1 MAAVGKYER
10 QFEKQAQQDQRSPG
24 ARDRDRLLYSS
35 AFRRL
40 AGVTQVVGP
49 LEGHIFHNRLT
60 HTLEV
65 AQVARR
71 LAEKLSEDH
80 PVLGQRLGGV
90 DADVVEAAALAHDLG
105 HPPFGHV
112 AEKELDRLA
121 REHGD
126 PDGFEGNAQ
135 SFRIISRLA
144 AHRAPERYH
153 GLNLTRATL
162 NATLKYPWF
171 RNTRDKNHKHYKK
184 FGAYR
189 SDASAFRFARAAF
202 RRSRA
207 QSIEASIM
215 DYADS
220 TAYSV
225 HDLDDFVRAGLISVE
240 YLKHDTQASGRFLH
254 EWIESNRVTEAQ
266 VAKYRER
273 LFDLLW
279 LAVPRSE
286 PFTGTFTERA
296 ARRTAT
302 SALIDQFVKAVELT
316 GSGLHV
322 PEGVKIEQGFLQRIV
337 WTHVITAPS
346 LATQHVG
353 QKQVINR
360 LFLTYLSAVML
371 REREVI
377 PQAFLEE
384 LSALPRKRTAKRNAR
399 RPLTAEV
406 RLAVDMVAS
415 LTDSQALLL
424 NSRFSG
430 IGLGSVSDMLLT

>member
-1 MAAVGKYER
+1 MTVDKYER
-10 QFEKQAQQDQRSPG
+10 QFENSAKQEQRSP
-24 ARDRDRLLYSS
+24 AQRDRDRLLYSS

-71 LAEKLSEDH
+71 LAEKLSREH
-80 PVLGQRLGGV
+80 PVLARRLGGV

-112 AEKELDRLA
+112 AETELDRLA

-135 SFRIISRLA
+135 SFRIISRLS
-144 AHRAPERYH
+144 AHRAPERYY

-171 RNTRDKNHKHYKK
+171 RNLRDKTHKEYKK

-189 SDASAFRFARAAF
+189 SDASAFRFARAAWQ
-202 RRSRA
+202 RSSA

-240 YLKHDTQASGRFLH
+240 YLKHDTQAFDRFLAD
-254 EWIESNRVTEAQ
+254 WIGAKRVTKEQ
-266 VAKYRER
+266 VEKYRER
-273 LFDLLW
+273 LLDLLW
-279 LAVPRSE
+279 LAVPQSE
-286 PFTGTFTERA
+286 PFTGTFSERA

-302 SALIDQFVKAVELT
+302 SSLIDEFINAVRLT
-316 GSGLHV
+316 GGGLSI
-322 PEGVKIEQGFLQRIV
+322 PEGVRIEQGFLQRIV
-337 WTHVITAPS
+337 WTQVITAPS

-360 LFLTYLSAVML
+360 LFSTYLSAVTR

-377 PQAFLEE
+377 PQAYLEE
-384 LSALPRKRTAKRNAR
+384 LSRLPEKGVTKRKTRKPT
-399 RPLTAEV
+399 TAEV

-424 NSRFSG
+424 NARFSG
-430 IGLGSVSDMLLT
+430 IGLGSVSDMLLA